1 MPMQLQTIQTTQ
13 SCTQNKPTDL
23 GKSFNSTMLANCVK
37 QTEFQMELINR
48 FSTLKEIQKEDVNS
62 TIADYWY
69 QIIAFACDDWN
80 K

>member
-1 MPMQLQTIQTTQ
+1 
-13 SCTQNKPTDL
+13 
-23 GKSFNSTMLANCVK
+23 MLANCVK

-62 TIADYWY
+62 TIADNWY
-69 QIIAFACDDWN
+69 QIIAFECDDWN

>member
-1 MPMQLQTIQTTQ
+1 
-13 SCTQNKPTDL
+13 
-23 GKSFNSTMLANCVK
+23 MLANCVK

-69 QIIAFACDDWN
+69 QIIAFDDWN

>member
-1 MPMQLQTIQTTQ
+1 
-13 SCTQNKPTDL
+13 
-23 GKSFNSTMLANCVK
+23 MLANCVK

-69 QIIAFACDDWN
+69 QIIAFAWDDWN

>member
-13 SCTQNKPTDL
+13 SHDL

-69 QIIAFACDDWN
+69 QIIAFDDWN